1 VSEAA
6 ETSRAMNIGP
16 RLIQEFLLH
25 AAADSRCDC
34 FSDVDAWIRER
45 SIFTGDDWS
54 FFSVNPQAKSSSLN
68 RRLTMLWAAMTHEGF
83 VEGLHCFGFGS
94 YVVPCGFLTA
104 LRTAIN

>member
-1 VSEAA
+1 
-6 ETSRAMNIGP
+6 ML
-16 RLIQEFLLH
+16 RLIPVVIALVMLTRGYANDQ
-25 AAADSRCDC
+25 
-34 FSDVDAWIRER
+34 FSLGMI
-45 SIFTGDDWS
+45 GL
-54 FFSVNPQAKSSSLN
+54 FFGQSQAKSSSLN